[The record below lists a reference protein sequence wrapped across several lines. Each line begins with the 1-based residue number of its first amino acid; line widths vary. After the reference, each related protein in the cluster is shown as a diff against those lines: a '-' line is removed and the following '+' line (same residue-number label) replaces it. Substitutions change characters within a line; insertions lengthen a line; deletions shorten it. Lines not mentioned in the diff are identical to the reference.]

1 MSAKSGSEDSPGVLS
16 KVKAGKGAE
25 AVGSLRKKLKA
36 EEASRREWQS
46 ILKKKDE
53 ELRRIRTDVEAAEKR
68 A

>member
-1 MSAKSGSEDSPGVLS
+1 M
-16 KVKAGKGAE
+16 KAGKGAE